1 MINMVLKTTQ
11 VCAHPHLLW
20 HLNLCSHQKP
30 TGVHPGILT
39 SSRYFE
45 FIQIFWVHPG
55 IRWTTQYPY
64 RWDNLNFVKKSLNG
78 HNCSEKKQLLSKSRW
93 PQLKTQLHPCQRST
107 SPRSQSATST
117 RSQSQSQWGE
127 SGWDN
132 FNSNKITF
140 ALKLL
145 FLSLWLFQVQ
155 LSTLEKA
162 GLISR
167 SDTSNLI
174 RRSDTSKDVKFL
186 INYYLS
192 GKVCVF

>member
-30 TGVHPGILT
+30 TGVHPGILG
-39 SSRYFE
+39 SSRYWMNHIAVDRKDFAIASLRISECKNIFE
-45 FIQIFWVHPG
+45 RP
-55 IRWTTQYPY
+55 
-64 RWDNLNFVKKSLNG
+64 
-78 HNCSEKKQLLSKSRW
+78 QLLSKSRW
-93 PQLKTQLHPCQRST
+93 PQLKTRLHPCQRST

-117 RSQSQSQWGE
+117 RSQSQSQSGE